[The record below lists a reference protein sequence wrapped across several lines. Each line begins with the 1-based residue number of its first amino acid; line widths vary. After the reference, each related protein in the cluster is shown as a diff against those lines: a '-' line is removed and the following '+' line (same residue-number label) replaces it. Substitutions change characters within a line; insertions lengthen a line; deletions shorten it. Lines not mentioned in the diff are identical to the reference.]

1 MIVHRS
7 NRIEALVDALAEL
20 VAVPLADPIAPEWI
34 AVQGRGMERW
44 LAIELA
50 RRLGV
55 WANPAFPFPR
65 RMIDAAAAAVLGE
78 AATLPAGFEPGT
90 LRWAIAEALPLHLTR
105 AGFGEIRRYLED
117 DPRGAKRLQLAGR
130 IADLFDQYA
139 VYRPHMVLGWERG
152 AGDDWQAKLWRDLVR
167 THGAAHAAGRAQA
180 LLRALAAGQAPD
192 ASFPRRCSLFGI
204 STLPPLYVE
213 ILAALADTVEL
224 HLFLLSPSREYWGE
238 IRSRRERI
246 RAMARAAAASRTTV
260 ACRPEQPPLPGFLGD
275 EISPAVVADAAAP
288 PDAGTLAAPS
298 DEGHPLLASLGR
310 VGRDFQCVLEGCA
323 DYQDDPR
330 DRYLEPGRGS
340 MLAVLQSDILAL
352 RMRDPT
358 ATCEPSAAQS
368 RVEIAA
374 DDNSIAVHAC
384 HSAMRE
390 VEILHDQL
398 LALFARHETLAP
410 PDVVVMAPSIE
421 TYAPLIEAVFGS
433 GGRPAIPFRI
443 ADRRPRAQL
452 DVLDAFLRALELLR
466 GRLAAPAVLDLLSLE
481 PVRARFAIAAEE
493 IDRLRCWVA
502 EAGIRWGADG
512 AHRGELGQPPCDDNT
527 WRFGLDRL
535 LLGYALPGQDALL
548 FGGVLP
554 YDDVE
559 GSDAVLLGRFAEFCA
574 TLARF
579 RSAVGDAQP
588 PSVWRQT
595 LGALLAALLANTPSS
610 AYQHLAII
618 AALDALAGQAAA
630 GGFTG
635 SVDLDGMRALLE
647 SEIERA
653 GSARGFLTGSVTFC
667 EMVPMRT
674 IPFRVVCLLGLND
687 GAFPRARR
695 PLGFDRMADHPQPG
709 DRTARDDDRYL
720 FLEALLAAR
729 EHLVITYVGQS
740 ISDNGDLPP
749 SVVVSDLLDAI
760 DQTFVSRPDPAAP
773 STSGRAPVP
782 DGIGARAVA
791 ATTRARDRVVQ
802 RHALQPFSP
811 HYFGR
816 DPERRMFSYA
826 ATHYAAARALIGPRR
841 HRPPV
846 LAAALPADPVEAVG
860 LDELVRFFDNP
871 SRWFLQHRL
880 GVYLGR
886 DADLLEEREPIAL
899 NALEQWF
906 IGDALLRRVL
916 RGGDPA
922 AAWAVWRAR
931 GTLPLGAPGRCA
943 FDAIAPRAAT
953 LGAMS
958 AALRGGDRLSPEL
971 IDVTVDGVR
980 LTGVLRELWP
990 GGQLAAQ
997 YSKLGGHHELGL
1009 WIRHV
1014 ARHAAGA
1021 SAAPSVLVGPCA
1033 AGDAMGAVWF
1043 SPPTDPLRF
1052 LADLLRLFRLG
1063 QLAPLPFFRKA
1074 SRAFAQASASK
1085 RGTSQRAWSDAHKA
1099 FGPNVHGPPGA
1110 DANDPYVAELYP
1122 NGLPADAS
1130 AAVMPSRISFAEAV
1144 HAVFTPFFAHY
1155 ELRT

>member
-20 VAVPLADPIAPEWI
+20 VAAPLTNPFAPEWI

-65 RMIDAAAAAVLGE
+65 KVVDAAAAAVLG
-78 AATLPAGFEPGT
+78 AAASLPAVFEPGT
-90 LRWAIAEALPLHLTR
+90 LRWAIAAALPHHLGR
-105 AGFGEIRRYLED
+105 AGFGEIRRYLEG
-117 DPRGAKRLQLAGR
+117 DPRGVKRLQLAGR

-139 VYRPHMVLGWERG
+139 VYRPHMVLEWERG
-152 AGDDWQAKLWRDLVR
+152 GGADWQAELWRALVR
-167 THGAAHAAGRAQA
+167 THGAAHTAARAQA
-180 LLRALAAGQAPD
+180 LLGALAAGRAPD
-192 ASFPRRCSLFGI
+192 ASFPRRLSLFGI
-204 STLPPLYVE
+204 STLPPLYVQ

-246 RAMARAAAASRTTV
+246 RQMARAAPSPIAVDR
-260 ACRPEQPPLPGFLGD
+260 RPEQPPLPGILED
-275 EISPAVVADAAAP
+275 DPARAP
-288 PDAGTLAAPS
+288 RVDTDPPAGPATTEEPA

-310 VGRDFQCVLEGCA
+310 VGRDFQYVLEGSA

-330 DRYLEPGRGS
+330 DRYLEPGQGS

-352 RMRDPT
+352 RTRDAT
-358 ATCEPSAAQS
+358 APFEPFAARS
-368 RVEIAA
+368 RVEMAA

-384 HSAMRE
+384 HGAMRE
-390 VEILHDQL
+390 VEVLHDQL
-398 LALFARHETLAP
+398 LALFAQHETLAP
-410 PDVVVMAPSIE
+410 PDVVVMTPSIE

-433 GGRPAIPFRI
+433 GGRPSIPFRI
-443 ADRRPRAQL
+443 ADRRPRAQHE
-452 DVLDAFLRALELLR
+452 VLDAFLRALELLR
-466 GRLAAPAVLDLLSLE
+466 GRLPAPAVLDLLALE
-481 PVRARFAIAAEE
+481 PVRARFGIAAEE

-512 AHRGELGQPPCDDNT
+512 AHRDELGQPPCEDNT

-535 LLGYALPGQDALL
+535 LLGYALPGQETLL

-559 GSDAVLLGRFAEFCA
+559 GSDAALLGRLAEFCA
-574 TLARF
+574 TLTRF
-579 RSAVGDAQP
+579 RAALRDAQP
-588 PSVWRQT
+588 PSEWRQT
-595 LGALLAALLANTPSS
+595 LGALLAALLANTPAT
-610 AYQHLAII
+610 AYQHHAII
-618 AALDALAGQAAA
+618 AALDALAEQAAA
-630 GGFTG
+630 GGFSDT
-635 SVDLDGMRALLE
+635 VDLDAIRALLE
-647 SEIERA
+647 TEIERA
-653 GSARGFLTGSVTFC
+653 GSPRGFLTGTLTFC

-695 PLGFDRMADHPQPG
+695 PLGFDRMAERPQAG

-729 EHLVITYVGQS
+729 QHLVVTYVGQS
-740 ISDNGDLPP
+740 ISDNSALPP
-749 SVVVSDLLDAI
+749 SVVVSELLDAI
-760 DQTFVSRPDPAAP
+760 DRTFVIAADPAAP
-773 STSGRAPVP
+773 GAAGGAPAR
-782 DGIGARAVA
+782 DRIAARADTPA
-791 ATTRARDRVVQ
+791 ARARDRVVQ

-816 DPERRMFSYA
+816 DPARRLFSYA
-826 ATHYAAARALIGPRR
+826 ATHYAGACALIGPRSN
-841 HRPPV
+841 RPPV
-846 LAAALPADPVEAVG
+846 LAVPLPADPIETVA

-871 SRWFLQHRL
+871 SRWFLQRRL

-886 DADLLEEREPIAL
+886 DAELLDDREPIAL
-899 NALEQWF
+899 DALDRWF
-906 IGDALLRRVL
+906 VGDALLRRVL

-922 AAWAVWRAR
+922 ALWTVWRAR

-943 FDAIAPRAAT
+943 FDAIAPQAAA
-953 LGAMS
+953 LGATS
-958 AALRGGDRLSPEL
+958 AALRGGDRLPPET
-971 IDVTVDGVR
+971 IDLTVDGLR
-980 LTGVLRELWP
+980 LTGLLRELWP

-997 YSKLGGHHELGL
+997 YSKLGGRHELGL

-1014 ARHAAGA
+1014 ARHAAGGP
-1021 SAAPSVLVGPCA
+1021 AACSVLVGPCTK
-1033 AGDAMGAVWF
+1033 GGVGAVWF
-1043 SPPTDPLRF
+1043 SSPAHPLR
-1052 LADLLRLFRLG
+1052 LLEELLRLFRLG
-1063 QLAPLPFFRKA
+1063 QVAPLPFFAKA
-1074 SRAFAQASASK
+1074 SRAFAQALAK
-1085 RGTSQRAWSDAHKA
+1085 TGGTPDRAWSDADKA
-1099 FGPNVHGPPGA
+1099 FGPSSYGPPMA
-1110 DANDPYVAELYP
+1110 DADDPYVAELYA
-1122 NGLPADAS
+1122 NGLPVDAS
-1130 AAVMPSRISFAEAV
+1130 TAGVPSQISFADAAR
-1144 HAVFTPFFAHY
+1144 AVFTPFFAHH